1 MIKGIRGGILPREIL
16 KSQVPE
22 IYMAK
27 SCILEVC
34 WQLYLYVYFN
44 VILFWANF
52 NWGPAQIA
60 PSLASL
66 WAALTA
72 LAVTT
77 FYDSVV

>member
-1 MIKGIRGGILPREIL
+1 MIKGIRGHSPREIL

-22 IYMAK
+22 MAK

-44 VILFWANF
+44 VILFWATF
-52 NWGPAQIA
+52 NWSPAQIA

>member
-1 MIKGIRGGILPREIL
+1 MIKRNWEILPGKIL
-16 KSQVPE
+16 KSQLPE
-22 IYMAK
+22 MAK

-44 VILFWANF
+44 VILFWAIF
-52 NWGPAQIA
+52 NWGSAQIA
-60 PSLASL
+60 PSL

-72 LAVTT
+72 PAVTT

>member
-1 MIKGIRGGILPREIL
+1 
-16 KSQVPE
+16 
-22 IYMAK
+22 MAK

-44 VILFWANF
+44 VILFWATF

-60 PSLASL
+60 PSL

-72 LAVTT
+72 PAVTT